1 MLLRLTWRQRCLAGG
16 LALAAILGVQPLL
29 TSGEP
34 AEGRKIEV
42 LVLGNDGEIHA
53 FEKTTAQ
60 VVPALAKEG
69 INWFYSTSP
78 ADLNSQNLAK
88 FDAVLLYAKYDSIT
102 PAEEQALLDFVN
114 SGKGF
119 LAVHSAAES
128 FPNSG
133 AYIRLVG
140 GQLDH
145 HGTGVFTAS
154 IVRPEHPVTL
164 GVASFETTD
173 ETFVHKNLAADR
185 VVLMER
191 TEGTRQ
197 EPVTWVRNQGKGR
210 VFYTAY
216 GHDEKTWRRP
226 EFLALMRNAILWTA
240 GDAVRAEWER
250 LEMPAVIRRS
260 SSYVP
265 NYERRTP
272 PPKYQ
277 VPLSPEDSMKL
288 AQLPPCFE
296 LKLFASEPDIVK
308 PITMAWDERGRLWV
322 AESVD
327 YPNEI
332 HPGEPGRDRIK
343 ILEDTDG
350 DGKADKFTVFA
361 EGLNIP
367 TGLTF
372 YNGGV
377 IVAQVPDMLYL
388 KDTDGDDKADIRQV
402 LNTGWGIR
410 DTHSGPSNLRYGF
423 DNRIWGSVGY
433 SGFQGK
439 SGEATLNFLQ
449 GIWRMRPDGTRLELM
464 GSFSNNTWGLGFSE
478 TFDLFGSTANN
489 THAVYVGIP
498 NRFSA
503 DVKGLPQR
511 AGSKKID
518 GHYSMAPITSGVRQ
532 VDVFG
537 GYTAAA
543 GFNLYTARSFP
554 KEYWNRIAFVNEPT
568 GRLVHQAILEKQGA
582 GFAEKDGYNLLSST
596 DEWFAPVNAQVGPDG
611 AVWVSDFY
619 NFVVQHNPTP
629 SGFQTGKGNAYVNPL
644 RDQKRGRIYRIVYKG
659 APPYR
664 PISLSKDR
672 PAELVATLSNDNLG
686 WRMHA
691 QRLLVER
698 GQKDVGPELMAL
710 ARNKNV
716 DELGLN
722 PAAVHA
728 LWTLSGLGM
737 IDGSAGPATA
747 VAVEALRH
755 PSAGVRKAA
764 LQTLPANEATLKE
777 VRAAGLL
784 QDPDPFTRLAAV
796 LMLAELPPSG
806 EVGALLYQ
814 MAKTSGVDKDE
825 WLSQAVY
832 DGAARHRAGFFKAN
846 TADLGAAAYRSLADK
861 ISKEEQTPQAVPEPV
876 AQAGAPARLI
886 GQSMAPVGEKLL
898 HAYVEDIVGPIK
910 RPPPPTAGFG
920 RGGGGGRGGR
930 GANFGQV
937 GAGAG
942 RGSVVPTGPP
952 LVVAIKTVP
961 EDMTYSVKNFTVK
974 PGQYVRIT
982 LTNPDEM
989 QHNLVFV
996 RPGSVEDV
1004 GELVNVMAK
1013 ASDAAERNYV
1023 PPSQDVLL
1031 WTNLVEPG
1039 QSVTLEFIAPTQVGD
1054 YPYMCTFPGH
1064 WKTMNGVMKVSQ

>member
-1 MLLRLTWRQRCLAGG
+1 MRHESDFSVLTATTNTMRTIPSCAIFLSAWRQRCLAAA
-16 LALAAILGVQPLL
+16 LALAAILGVQAQP
-29 TSGEP
+29 P
-34 AEGRKIEV
+34 AGRKIVV
-42 LVLGNDGEIHA
+42 LVLGNEGDTHA
-53 FEKTTAQ
+53 LDKTTAQ
-60 VVPALAKEG
+60 VIPELAKEG
-69 INWFYSTSP
+69 INLIYSTSP
-78 ADLNSQNLAK
+78 ADLNSQNLSN
-88 FDAVLLYAKYDSIT
+88 FDAVLLYAKYDSIA
-102 PAEEQALLDFVN
+102 PAQEKALLDFVN

-128 FPNSG
+128 FPNSP

-140 GQLDH
+140 GELDH
-145 HGTGVFTAS
+145 HGTGAFTAS
-154 IVRPEHPVTL
+154 ILHSEHPVTL
-164 GVASFETTD
+164 GVTPFETTD

-185 VVLMER
+185 IVLMQR

-216 GHDEKTWRRP
+216 GHDEKTWKQP
-226 EFLALMRNAILWTA
+226 EFLTLMHNAILWTV
-240 GDAVRAEWER
+240 GDAVRAEWDR
-250 LEMPAVIRRS
+250 LEMPAVIHRS

-288 AQLPPCFE
+288 AELPPGFE
-296 LKLFASEPDIVK
+296 LQLFAAEPDIVK

-332 HPGEPGRDRIK
+332 HPGQPGRDRIV

-377 IVAQVPDMLYL
+377 IVAQAPDMLYL
-388 KDTDGDDKADIRQV
+388 KDTDGDGKADVRQV
-402 LNTGWGIR
+402 LNTGWGTR
-410 DTHSGPSNLRYGF
+410 DTHSGPSNLRYGL

-449 GIWRMRPDGTRLELM
+449 GIWRMRPDGTRLESM

-503 DVKGLPQR
+503 DVKGLPLR
-511 AGSKKID
+511 PGSKKID
-518 GHYSMAPITSGVRQ
+518 GHYAMSVVTSGVRQ
-532 VDVFG
+532 VDVHG

-568 GRLVHQAILEKQGA
+568 GRVVHQAILDKQGA
-582 GFAEKDGYNLLSST
+582 GFAEKDGFNLLAST
-596 DEWFAPVNAQVGPDG
+596 DEWFAPVLAEDGPDG

-619 NFVVQHNPTP
+619 NFIVQHNPTP
-629 SGFQTGKGNAYVNPL
+629 SGFQNGKGNAYINPL
-644 RDQKRGRIYRIVYKG
+644 RDQKHGRIYRIVYKG
-659 APPYR
+659 APKYR
-664 PISLSKDR
+664 SISLSKDR
-672 PAELVATLSNDNLG
+672 PDELVATLSNDNLG

-698 GQKDVGPELMAL
+698 GQKDVAPQLIAL

-716 DELGLN
+716 DEMGMN
-722 PAAVHA
+722 PAALHA

-737 IDGSAGPATA
+737 IDGSAGGATA

-764 LQTLPANEATLKE
+764 LQTLPPNQATLKE
-777 VRAAGLL
+777 VRAAGLF

-796 LMLAELPPSG
+796 LMLAELPASD

-814 MAKTSGVDKDE
+814 LAKTPAVDKDE

-832 DGAARHRAGFFKAN
+832 DGAARHRAGFFKAY
-846 TADLGAAAYRSLADK
+846 TADLGAASFRSLANK
-861 ISKEEQTPQAVPEPV
+861 VSKEEQTP
-876 AQAGAPARLI
+876 GASPRAI

-898 HAYVEDIVGPIK
+898 HAYVEDIVGPIT
-910 RPPPPTAGFG
+910 RPPPPTAGGF
-920 RGGGGGRGGR
+920 GGGGSGARGR
-930 GANFGQV
+930 GANFGRV
-937 GAGAG
+937 AAGAG
-942 RGSVVPTGPP
+942 SP

-961 EDMTYSVKNFTVK
+961 NDMTYSVKNFTVK

-996 RPGSVEDV
+996 RPGSVENV

-1023 PPSQDVLL
+1023 PPSEDVLL
-1031 WTNLVEPG
+1031 WTNLVDPG
-1039 QSVTLEFIAPTQVGD
+1039 QSVTLEFVAPMQVGD
-1054 YPYMCTFPGH
+1054 YPYICTFPGH
-1064 WKTMNGVMKVSQ
+1064 WKTMQGVMKVSQ